1 MASAWLKQGKKDKLL
16 SISLQPKDGR
26 SPQRSQR
33 RTKMW
38 ASKMKF
44 DYLHIRVTKE
54 TKTAIRQAAKAATK
68 ERAGWSR

>member
-1 MASAWLKQGKKDKLL
+1 
-16 SISLQPKDGR
+16 
-26 SPQRSQR
+26 
-33 RTKMW
+33 MW

-68 ERAGWSR
+68 ERAGWSLVCPLKSGPP